1 MSTRLNKQLVELGL
15 VSSRRKAD
23 ELITQGAVSVNGTV
37 TTKLATQIGAEDVI
51 TLYGRSGQK
60 REHVY
65 LAFNKPVGYVCT
77 HRTQTDRQKT
87 IFDLLPLSF
96 AGLKI
101 AGRLDK
107 ESQGLM
113 VLSSD
118 GAFIQAISHPS
129 QGKLKTYMVFVDK
142 PVQQS
147 DQAKLLEGIKLYD
160 GVSKF
165 ESVSRIKPQL
175 LRVTLSEGRNRQI
188 RRTFEALG
196 YKVKMLERTRIGRL
210 DLGVL
215 KSGAHRFIKPSE
227 IVDA

>member
-23 ELITQGAVSVNGTV
+23 ELISQGAVSINGTV
-37 TTKLATQIGAEDVI
+37 VTKLATQVEPGDEI
-51 TLYGRSGQK
+51 TVYGRKGQK
-60 REHVY
+60 RDNIYV
-65 LAFNKPVGYVCT
+65 AFNKPSGYVCT

-87 IFDLLPLSF
+87 IFDLLPLNFS
-96 AGLKI
+96 GLKI

-113 VLSSD
+113 ILSSD

-129 QGKLKTYMVFVDK
+129 HGKLKTYMVLLDK
-142 PVQQS
+142 AIKPA
-147 DQAKLLEGIKLYD
+147 DQTALLDGVRLYD
-160 GVSKF
+160 GKSVF

-175 LRVTLSEGRNRQI
+175 LRVSLSEGRNRQI

-196 YKVKMLERTRIGRL
+196 YNVKMLERTKIGRL
-210 DLGVL
+210 ELATL
-215 KSGAHRFIKPSE
+215 KPGGHRFIKPSE
-227 IVDA
+227 VVDA